1 MPIFTEPDLLLSI
14 LPQGWKVIQVRAEGK
29 ASNTLILN
37 PQGKKFDSL
46 EEVNDFLRKLV
57 SSIDKEEEEFE
68 NLIEDKTKVA
78 SLALSERARM
88 KRKYHAMKSPF
99 RNLLKRTLEKN
110 HEVVVCKKKKSY
122 DYQQYLTKR
131 KKERK
136 EIYKGL

>member
-1 MPIFTEPDLLLSI
+1 M
-14 LPQGWKVIQVRAEGK
+14 
-29 ASNTLILN
+29 
-37 PQGKKFDSL
+37 
-46 EEVNDFLRKLV
+46 
-57 SSIDKEEEEFE
+57 
-68 NLIEDKTKVA
+68 
-78 SLALSERARM
+78 SERARM
-88 KRKYHAMKSPF
+88 KRKYRAMKSPF